1 MENFSGY
8 LKRLLFAIAGLA
20 ALVALVNAFIDP
32 YGMFH
37 IANIPGLNEIKSQAS
52 QRGAVYKRVA
62 AERVRPNG
70 LVLGNSR
77 AEIGFDPEH
86 PAWPGDARPAFNLA
100 LPGTGPDAAF
110 SQLHQ
115 ALVYSRPRV
124 VILGL
129 DFLDFRIG
137 PQAGVQNS
145 RSPSTWLDFVGEYG
159 SALLSLNALG
169 DSILTLRDQGN
180 PYATRL
186 TDRGFNPMQDYVAIA
201 KQEGYH
207 ALFRQR
213 DLENAR
219 TYLRGPKTVFLPDG
233 KPASEFDTVRKI
245 IALAKQR
252 GIKLHL
258 LIYPYHVHSLILFE
272 RSGLWPA
279 FEAWKTELVK
289 MITVSDTAVLWDFSG
304 PSSYSLEPV
313 PPAGNLRQAMHWYWE
328 AGHFKKSL
336 GDILLE
342 QMFNHPADGSRPN
355 KVGIRLTADNLAITL
370 AAQRAALAVY
380 EQMNNRDV
388 EELDA
393 IVSSINNKISTQGQ
407 Q

>member
-1 MENFSGY
+1 M
-8 LKRLLFAIAGLA
+8 
-20 ALVALVNAFIDP
+20 
-32 YGMFH
+32 
-37 IANIPGLNEIKSQAS
+37 
-52 QRGAVYKRVA
+52 
-62 AERVRPNG
+62 
-70 LVLGNSR
+70 
-77 AEIGFDPEH
+77 
-86 PAWPGDARPAFNLA
+86 
-100 LPGTGPDAAF
+100 
-110 SQLHQ
+110 
-115 ALVYSRPRV
+115 
-124 VILGL
+124 
-129 DFLDFRIG
+129 
-137 PQAGVQNS
+137 
-145 RSPSTWLDFVGEYG
+145 
-159 SALLSLNALG
+159 
-169 DSILTLRDQGN
+169 
-180 PYATRL
+180 
-186 TDRGFNPMQDYVAIA
+186 
-201 KQEGYH
+201 
-207 ALFRQR
+207 
-213 DLENAR
+213 
-219 TYLRGPKTVFLPDG
+219 
-233 KPASEFDTVRKI
+233 
-245 IALAKQR
+245 
-252 GIKLHL
+252 